1 MANQYSDN
9 PIYNFFD
16 NLVSSGKTL
25 EKATSRER
33 EKNAD
38 LFNRINEN
46 MVTSL
51 GQSDSPLNYFDPAM
65 ATAGVLADW
74 NLNQQIGEEQQ
85 AQEEE
90 NKKRSANA
98 MSNYQEMLNTAYNDP
113 RTLAEVGSEYDYLM
127 PAVDEFGSLAPSFSL
142 GASSS
147 PGSPSEGSQPEPEQS
162 PEPKERSETWGMN
175 QGPNALKRAW
185 DAEDVPWD
193 PGYGSNMSIA
203 DLQAAG
209 VNVAEDPYEDAKKVT
224 GIPRHVDN
232 LNSMREE
239 FYDWML
245 NSEAGRE
252 FALAHPEFAVE
263 NNGYTR
269 FRELADPNLY
279 AQWALDDPRVAR
291 RWLNAGIDIND
302 TEALAENI
310 GDYFN
315 DHTINIG
322 DYMKNQDASYVLGYD
337 TNTIGE
343 LGNYLEDLYGY
354 NFLADYAK
362 AHNLDSGD
370 LTAQMLA
377 RQLATTDS
385 GLYMNP
391 NEISD
396 FLVKEG
402 YLSPEERFSYTNEG
416 SDLYSNYGGWMENS
430 RAYGIPALDV
440 YDSTVNGNFDDY
452 VADSILSSLNQ
463 GLIDSGSTVRV
474 GSSKAPSAKK
484 AEKTE

>member
-1 MANQYSDN
+1 MDSFGNWLNTLMSGFSAANDIGRKQ
-9 PIYNFFD
+9 
-16 NLVSSGKTL
+16 
-25 EKATSRER
+25 RER
-33 EKNAD
+33 YAP
-38 LFNRINEN
+38 
-46 MVTSL
+46 MVEALT
-51 GQSDSPLNYFDPAM
+51 QSRQAGEAQSPFSA
-65 ATAGVLADW
+65 
-74 NLNQQIGEEQQ
+74 E
-85 AQEEE
+85 
-90 NKKRSANA
+90 SFANA
-98 MSNYQEMLNTAYNDP
+98 AA
-113 RTLAEVGSEYDYLM
+113 RTLADFDYQNQAWDENWGDYFKQRDERVEEGQRRAKQAPSSYQDMINNQTLYPTMGEDALLYGSPEEM
-127 PAVDEFGSLAPSFSL
+127 SAFSFLAPQSPQESEQA
-142 GASSS
+142 AS
-147 PGSPSEGSQPEPEQS
+147 EQS

-185 DAEDVPWD
+185 DANDVPWD
-193 PGYGSNMSIA
+193 PGYGSNMSIE

-232 LNSMREE
+232 LGSMREE

-279 AQWALDDPRVAR
+279 AEWALDDPRVAR
-291 RWLNAGIDIND
+291 RWLNAGIDVND

-322 DYMKNQDASYVLGYD
+322 DYMKNQDASYILGYD